1 MFPPNLNFSAVPQ
14 MLRPSK
20 KPLCETNS
28 HPAVLRRHLKHGLSF
43 LERVFSNNAQADG
56 KLTKG
61 VTKCQ
66 IKKTIVNKAEANKV
80 VVKVARLEVSRAGK
94 AGSQAA
100 VSKVVVKVARP
111 EEVSKADKAGSQVE
125 ANKADRLV
133 KKAERNRAYLI
144 RCRDFIL
151 GTIHTFR
158 RRNEGIHSW
167 TGSWCRVGRFICARS
182 G

>member
-1 MFPPNLNFSAVPQ
+1 

-20 KPLCETNS
+20 KPPCETNS
-28 HPAVLRRHLKHGLSF
+28 HPAVLRRHHKHGLSF
-43 LERVFSNNAQADG
+43 LERVLSNNAQEDG

-66 IKKTIVNKAEANKV
+66 IKKTIVNKVEANKV
-80 VVKVARLEVSRAGK
+80 VVKVARLEEVSRAGK

-133 KKAERNRAYLI
+133 KTAERNRAYLI

-151 GTIHTFR
+151 GTILKQPYIQ
-158 RRNEGIHSW
+158 E
-167 TGSWCRVGRFICARS
+167 A
-182 G
+182 